1 MNDNRLK
8 LIFVFL
14 IKLIKLGL
22 ASFIYCTDFESEFY
36 FELRTIFS
44 LSLTR
49 ILLWLK
55 ITLSHSLNKTL
66 ISLSHSQPD
75 MSTPFSLSLSLSFIY
90 LVGKASRCSFKFGL
104 TEGAKQVV
112 DILTKWLRGFD

>member
-22 ASFIYCTDFESEFY
+22 ASVIYCTDFESEFY

-44 LSLTR
+44 LSLSHSYLTVAQNHS
-49 ILLWLK
+49 L
-55 ITLSHSLNKTL
+55 TLSQQNTHFSLTL
-66 ISLSHSQPD
+66 PARHEHTL
-75 MSTPFSLSLSLSFIY
+75 LSLSLSFVY
-90 LVGKASRCSFKFGL
+90 LSRGKG
-104 TEGAKQVV
+104 EQV
-112 DILTKWLRGFD
+112 